1 MLPVKFGMLLLFSA
15 LVAAAPSPP
24 PLCEASVRPLIDEG
38 PLLLYTDLN
47 NPSET
52 GLVDD
57 AAVWEARRTATGA
70 RRTTNG
76 SAAAS
81 DYAARKSNTRLRG
94 PAGVV
99 LVPGGDVAYWAEQ
112 EAGAVRSCVL
122 VDGACVGNST
132 TVLDGLDCPVDLA
145 IDFHRGHMYL
155 IQYGNCVDPGPSC
168 GTTPR
173 ARISRAALAAS
184 ADGESALVDVVTDG
198 LNCPVFLAVDAL
210 WGADGSASGGGLL
223 FWSDPG
229 REAVVRANLD
239 GSAAATVLSL
249 AHPSGIAVD
258 SARAALYVTQQ
269 VRGASL
275 IWSDY
280 AGDWQRHVTRNRYFE
295 PRGLAVDPT
304 DGAVVVVE
312 MDSFDRMCSP
322 APGTDGGAAAVT
334 CARLNLGRISR
345 ISCAWPEEL
354 ALPGALKI
362 QGEAP
367 APYECC
373 CHAGRDS
380 HGGVDPLGC
389 ALDCAAAAP
398 PPPPPPPLEPGAPRA
413 PPPPPAPRAPPPP
426 PTRPSVMVVDD
437 EVIVDVGGYID
448 QGRLIK
454 SWGDPQ
460 NVALL
465 PPVSLPALVLGGPR
479 RRSYGDCD
487 AGCGRPTASSKCA
500 VCPVGT
506 YGKGG
511 GICAQCSP
519 GTFGNATVGGAVTP
533 AEACSACPPGR
544 YAPAYGA
551 SACVPCVIGTFCEDG
566 WVLHS
571 DGALEAAPPS
581 GGIPLPIP
589 CPRGTYNPSP
599 GGPSPES
606 CLKCPAGTARHAV
619 GGTTI
624 DGCDACEPGTFA
636 GAPGAANC
644 TACAPSTYQPS
655 PGAAACAPCPPGM
668 FSNVSGALQCVQC
681 PIGSF
686 SAAGAGD
693 DPMCD
698 ACPAGRYSDS
708 TGATE
713 CKACPVGTVGIGR
726 RATSV
731 EEGCVPCANGTFS
744 LVEAATACMACPT
757 EVELDDEGEEI
768 PPPDG
773 CPPVDSAAAPL
784 PRAALTA
791 LLLLC
796 VCRLRS

>member
-1 MLPVKFGMLLLFSA
+1 MSIFRKFVARGSRLFTPRTASHAASQAVSGQTPNGSAQLGGQCCSSHARGGRSLP
-15 LVAAAPSPP
+15 AAAVR
-24 PLCEASVRPLIDEG
+24 ASVRPLVDEG

-57 AAVWEARRTATGA
+57 AAVWEARRTATG

-81 DYAARKSNTRLRG
+81 DCRAEVEHAAARA
-94 PAGVV
+94 AGVV
-99 LVPGGDVAYWAEQ
+99 LVRAATSRTGRRR
-112 EAGAVRSCVL
+112 AGAVRSCVL

-275 IWSDY
+275 MGSDY

-373 CHAGRDS
+373 CPPAATRTAAS
-380 HGGVDPLGC
+380 TLGC
-389 ALDCAAAAP
+389 ALDCAAAPP

-448 QGRLIK
+448 QG
-454 SWGDPQ
+454 G
-460 NVALL
+460 
-465 PPVSLPALVLGGPR
+465 
-479 RRSYGDCD
+479 
-487 AGCGRPTASSKCA
+487 
-500 VCPVGT
+500 
-506 YGKGG
+506 
-511 GICAQCSP
+511 
-519 GTFGNATVGGAVTP
+519 
-533 AEACSACPPGR
+533 
-544 YAPAYGA
+544 
-551 SACVPCVIGTFCEDG
+551 
-566 WVLHS
+566 
-571 DGALEAAPPS
+571 
-581 GGIPLPIP
+581 
-589 CPRGTYNPSP
+589 
-599 GGPSPES
+599 
-606 CLKCPAGTARHAV
+606 
-619 GGTTI
+619 
-624 DGCDACEPGTFA
+624 
-636 GAPGAANC
+636 
-644 TACAPSTYQPS
+644 
-655 PGAAACAPCPPGM
+655 
-668 FSNVSGALQCVQC
+668 
-681 PIGSF
+681 
-686 SAAGAGD
+686 
-693 DPMCD
+693 
-698 ACPAGRYSDS
+698 
-708 TGATE
+708 
-713 CKACPVGTVGIGR
+713 
-726 RATSV
+726 
-731 EEGCVPCANGTFS
+731 
-744 LVEAATACMACPT
+744 
-757 EVELDDEGEEI
+757 
-768 PPPDG
+768 
-773 CPPVDSAAAPL
+773 
-784 PRAALTA
+784 
-791 LLLLC
+791 
-796 VCRLRS
+796 

>member
-1 MLPVKFGMLLLFSA
+1 M
-15 LVAAAPSPP
+15 
-24 PLCEASVRPLIDEG
+24 
-38 PLLLYTDLN
+38 
-47 NPSET
+47 
-52 GLVDD
+52 
-57 AAVWEARRTATGA
+57 
-70 RRTTNG
+70 
-76 SAAAS
+76 
-81 DYAARKSNTRLRG
+81 
-94 PAGVV
+94 
-99 LVPGGDVAYWAEQ
+99 PGGDVAYWAEQ

-155 IQYGNCVDPGPSC
+155 IQYRQLRR
-168 GTTPR
+168 PR
-173 ARISRAALAAS
+173 PVVRHHAARADLRAALAAS

-198 LNCPVFLAVDAL
+198 LNCPVFLAVDAR
-210 WGADGSASGGGLL
+210 WGADGGSASGGGLL

-334 CARLNLGRISR
+334 CARLSLGRISR

-354 ALPGALKI
+354 ARPERSEHPRRGS
-362 QGEAP
+362 G
-367 APYECC
+367 PYECC

-389 ALDCAAAAP
+389 ALDCAAAP
-398 PPPPPPPLEPGAPRA
+398 PPPPPPPLEPGGRGRRRRRRRGAA
-413 PPPPPAPRAPPPP
+413 PP

-454 SWGDPQ
+454 SW
-460 NVALL
+460 ATRRT
-465 PPVSLPALVLGGPR
+465 SR
-479 RRSYGDCD
+479 CSRRSRSPRWCSAGRAAVHYGDD

-533 AEACSACPPGR
+533 AEACSACPPAALR
-544 YAPAYGA
+544 RRTAP
-551 SACVPCVIGTFCEDG
+551 
-566 WVLHS
+566 
-571 DGALEAAPPS
+571 
-581 GGIPLPIP
+581 
-589 CPRGTYNPSP
+589 
-599 GGPSPES
+599 
-606 CLKCPAGTARHAV
+606 
-619 GGTTI
+619 
-624 DGCDACEPGTFA
+624 
-636 GAPGAANC
+636 
-644 TACAPSTYQPS
+644 
-655 PGAAACAPCPPGM
+655 
-668 FSNVSGALQCVQC
+668 
-681 PIGSF
+681 
-686 SAAGAGD
+686 
-693 DPMCD
+693 
-698 ACPAGRYSDS
+698 
-708 TGATE
+708 
-713 CKACPVGTVGIGR
+713 R
-726 RATSV
+726 RAS
-731 EEGCVPCANGTFS
+731 PA
-744 LVEAATACMACPT
+744 
-757 EVELDDEGEEI
+757 
-768 PPPDG
+768 
-773 CPPVDSAAAPL
+773 
-784 PRAALTA
+784 
-791 LLLLC
+791 
-796 VCRLRS
+796 